1 MGEVFAREWA
11 LLRHGRGQALA
22 PAMLLTFAGILAI
35 VILTGVLQGID
46 AALTQQIKGAM
57 VWLLLVASLSVGS
70 DGLFAEDAQD
80 GTLAQAYLN
89 AGGSFWPYASGALVA
104 QAVLT
109 LLPTVLVFLA
119 LWGLAG
125 AGAVPWLSL
134 VGVWLPLV
142 SLRLLAGALS
152 LVAVRVP
159 GLGALLYLILAAP
172 LLLLA
177 VGGLGVLALAV
188 GFIFAPLFFALVP
201 PSLRASQISTL

>member
-1 MGEVFAREWA
+1 MREVFSREWA

-35 VILTGVLQGID
+35 IILTGVLQGTD
-46 AALTQQIKGAM
+46 AGLSQQIKGA
-57 VWLLLVASLSVGS
+57 VLWLLLVAALSVGS

-80 GTLAQAYLN
+80 GTLAQDYLR
-89 AGGSFWPYASGALVA
+89 AGGSFWPFASGALLA
-104 QAVLT
+104 QGALT
-109 LLPTVLVFLA
+109 LLPAVLVFLA

-125 AGAVPWLSL
+125 AGAVPWVAL

-177 VGGLGVLALAV
+177 VGGLGTLALAV
-188 GFIFAPLFFALVP
+188 GLIFAPLFFALVP